1 MLERTVVPEIPDRVI
16 WALAVVAT
24 LAVMATHGHAG
35 TNPMAALGR
44 HVSSQLTASNAIAVN
59 RSW

>member
-1 MLERTVVPEIPDRVI
+1 MVVPEIPDKLI

-35 TNPMAALGR
+35 VNPMAALGQ
-44 HVSSQLTASNAIAVN
+44 HVSQQLTASTMTTQG
-59 RSW
+59 RYW

>member
-1 MLERTVVPEIPDRVI
+1 MVPEIPDKVI

-24 LAVMATHGHAG
+24 LAAMATHGHAG
-35 TNPMAALGR
+35 VNPMAALGQ
-44 HVSSQLTASNAIAVN
+44 HVSHQLTASNAIAAN